1 VKELERKRLCVTVLL
16 LGAALYAFVALL
28 LGPRLDRASHLHAEI
43 ENARQQACT
52 ASDDLRKLQAKEKV
66 MDSQQ
71 DLDAEALELLE
82 MLPRPYLVRTPGTI
96 ADALKEHAL
105 DSSKVTI
112 LLVLPI
118 RELPELE
125 IARWNV
131 NIPDAQVT
139 SVGEALA
146 DIENRFPM
154 GRLTELT
161 FDVRP
166 NGQGL
171 FSSMV
176 FETVIRP

>member
-1 VKELERKRLCVTVLL
+1 MIESKRKRLCAAILL
-16 LGAALYAFVALL
+16 LGAALYAYVALL
-28 LGPRLDRASHLHAEI
+28 LWPRLDQARHLRAEI
-43 ENARQQACT
+43 ENAREQVCT
-52 ASDDLRKLQAKEKV
+52 ASDDLRKLQAKEKA

-71 DLDAEALELLE
+71 DLDAEALELLQ

-96 ADALKEHAL
+96 TNALNEHAL
-105 DSSKVTI
+105 NSSKVAI

-118 RELPELE
+118 RELPELQ
-125 IARWNV
+125 IARWN
-131 NIPDAQVT
+131 IDIHDAQVT

-161 FDVRP
+161 FDARP

-171 FSSMV
+171 FASMV
-176 FETVIRP
+176 FATAIRP